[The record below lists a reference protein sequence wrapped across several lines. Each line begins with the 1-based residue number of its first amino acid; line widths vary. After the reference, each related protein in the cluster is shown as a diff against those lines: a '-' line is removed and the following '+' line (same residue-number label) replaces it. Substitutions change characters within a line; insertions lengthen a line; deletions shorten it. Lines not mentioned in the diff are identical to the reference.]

1 MSSSGNFESGHLQEN
16 LKGKAV
22 RGGSFTIGA
31 QGIRLLLRLL
41 STAVLARLLSPE
53 DYGLI
58 GMTMVVSGFVGIVRD
73 GGLIHA
79 TIQKESIT
87 HQEISLLFWINI
99 AIGVLIAVVLVCIS
113 PLISI
118 VFQEPR
124 LTPLLCALA
133 VPFLLGGCSI
143 QHKALLQ
150 RQMKFGRIAL
160 IEIVSISCGIAAG
173 IGLAVLGYGYWALA
187 WMEIATA
194 ASTLILVWVLLPWK
208 PSAPERTRGIFATLR
223 FGGNIVL
230 FNVVNYITRNADN
243 ALIGWY
249 WGASTLGL
257 YSRAYSLLML
267 PIRNINAPFA
277 AVAIPV
283 LSRAK
288 NDPGKLRKYFLE
300 AVSMVAAVVIP
311 VVACATV
318 FADDLVR
325 IWLGERWMETA
336 NIFRLLSIPAML
348 FGASQPITWLYI
360 VFDRTHLLRNV
371 GLVTAPITVLAFC
384 IGLPYGPEGVAIGY
398 TISSCIL
405 FIPVLRYALRD
416 SEISS
421 VDVFRTWKQPIVSAA
436 TASAAGI
443 AVKHLISGQQ
453 SQLVTALVSIGVFG
467 LAYLVLMAFVF
478 GWRQRVAA
486 WFSKK
491 MGQSESTL
499 SI

>member
-1 MSSSGNFESGHLQEN
+1 M
-16 LKGKAV
+16 
-22 RGGSFTIGA
+22 
-31 QGIRLLLRLL
+31 
-41 STAVLARLLSPE
+41 
-53 DYGLI
+53 
-58 GMTMVVSGFVGIVRD
+58 
-73 GGLIHA
+73 
-79 TIQKESIT
+79 
-87 HQEISLLFWINI
+87 
-99 AIGVLIAVVLVCIS
+99 
-113 PLISI
+113 
-118 VFQEPR
+118 
-124 LTPLLCALA
+124 
-133 VPFLLGGCSI
+133 
-143 QHKALLQ
+143 
-150 RQMKFGRIAL
+150 
-160 IEIVSISCGIAAG
+160 
-173 IGLAVLGYGYWALA
+173 
-187 WMEIATA
+187 
-194 ASTLILVWVLLPWK
+194 
-208 PSAPERTRGIFATLR
+208 
-223 FGGNIVL
+223 L

-360 VFDRTHLLRNV
+360 VLDRTHLLRNV

-436 TASAAGI
+436 IASAAGI
-443 AVKHLISGQQ
+443 AVKQLIAGPQP
-453 SQLVTALVSIGVFG
+453 QLIAALVSIGVFG
-467 LAYLVLMAFVF
+467 LAYSVLMAFVF